1 MTAPMMLREA
11 RSKDTPAIKKIL
23 SRWLQ
28 EETLLNGNLEGI
40 IRNQPNDPASCRV
53 VEDDKAIR
61 AVSLWTREGSSE
73 VRLLGFGS
81 GGPPDQDLE
90 QRLLHEEIL
99 DWCETGVSRVT
110 VDVPEPMS
118 ADLVP
123 LLKSCGFLYEGMSSG
138 WSISQKPLLKLSKH
152 FLYRTVPQKELMA
165 FLMEF
170 MISCGYEVLT
180 EEGGFRYRVRQEF
193 TRPFIFSPWHR
204 ITTSGSEI
212 LIHPPA
218 RVIERHELE
227 ELFYPMRIY
236 SPAEKPLLLFMEKKR
251 ARTIVDLPSGDARQ
265 NSLFQGNMRGWQKPL
280 RRHNLTYSH
289 PVGLKT
295 LRKGLPLLFYVN
307 GTGAVGS
314 GRVEDWYLDE
324 PENLFARLR
333 EIGEFDPADVKEHA
347 ATSGPRM
354 GKVLVIRFC
363 WYRPLKR
370 AVTLEE
376 IRAMDLNFNPPRT
389 RSLSSEL
396 FQSVLAQGNDLA

>member
-1 MTAPMMLREA
+1 MLREA
-11 RSKDTPAIKKIL
+11 RSKDTSAIKKIL
-23 SRWLQ
+23 SGWLQ
-28 EETLLNGNLEGI
+28 EGTLLNGDLEET
-40 IRNQPNDPASCRV
+40 IRNQPHDPTSCRV
-53 VEDDKAIR
+53 VEDEKTIR

-90 QRLLHEEIL
+90 RRLLHEEIL
-99 DWCETGVSRVT
+99 DWSEMGVSRVT

-123 LLKSCGFLYEGMSSG
+123 LLKMCGFLYEGMSSG
-138 WSISQKPLLKLSKH
+138 WSVSQKPLLKLSKH
-152 FLYRTVPQKELMA
+152 FLYRTVPQRELMA

-170 MISCGYEVLT
+170 MISSGYEALT

-212 LIHPPA
+212 LVHPPA

-227 ELFYPMRIY
+227 ELFFPMRIY
-236 SPAEKPLLLFMEKKR
+236 SPAERPLLLFMEKKR
-251 ARTIVDLPSGDARQ
+251 ARALVDLPSGDARQ
-265 NSLFQGNMRGWQKPL
+265 NSLFQGSIRGWQRPL

-314 GRVEDWYLDE
+314 GRVEDWSLDE
-324 PENLFARLR
+324 PENLIARLR
-333 EIGEFDPADVKEHA
+333 EIGEFDPADVREHA

-376 IRAMDLNFNPPRT
+376 IRAMDVNFNPPRT
-389 RSLSSEL
+389 RSVSSEL
-396 FQSVLAQGNDLA
+396 FQSVLARGNDLT